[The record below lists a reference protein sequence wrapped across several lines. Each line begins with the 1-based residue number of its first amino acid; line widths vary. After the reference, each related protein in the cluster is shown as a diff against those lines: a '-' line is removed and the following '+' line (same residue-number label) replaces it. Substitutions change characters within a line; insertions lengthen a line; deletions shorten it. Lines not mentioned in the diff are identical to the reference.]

1 MELCRKEAD
10 LVYRVGEGT
19 TIMDESKHKTTEKL
33 GQHLDV
39 VSKKDMVMMQLI
51 MIAPCFF
58 MRLSMDNDAYWI
70 IQSGRYVLHHG
81 IPTVDPLS
89 FHIGLHY
96 VMQQWLTAVTY
107 AYLYDTFGVIGLFL
121 LVMGIFVAI
130 VLILF
135 RLCMLLSDNNM
146 FISYIV
152 TISDVIILFIYMT
165 TRPYPISMLIF
176 LLEIFILEK
185 YVHTTNWRYLI
196 AIPVLSLCL
205 INLHGAIW
213 PFFFII
219 FVPYLLDS
227 FRFKITFIKGEGYP
241 RKKLLV
247 AFGLA
252 FLAGYANPYGW
263 ELMTYLFRSYGNE
276 NISGYVSEMG
286 SPNFQNFSGIY
297 VFAILLVVIL
307 VFILA
312 KPPKSK
318 LRYALLLLGTCYM
331 ALSSY
336 RNLSLFAIC
345 GIPMLAYTLRNVI
358 PKIKTTNRINPKR
371 QYILLVLFL
380 VVVVVTASG
389 RLYQSRNWQDTS
401 VPDKAVTYIL
411 QHYDLTKVRLFAGYN
426 WGGYAEFRGI
436 KPFIDARAEVFI
448 KENNKKADILND
460 LVALDA
466 GELPYQTFIKKYKL
480 NTFIVA
486 HKDLLAV
493 YLAEDPDYALVYHDK
508 DFMLF
513 RKLI

>member
-1 MELCRKEAD
+1 MEFCGKKTD
-10 LVYRVGEGT
+10 SVHRVGERIT
-19 TIMDESKHKTTEKL
+19 NMSESKQKFPETLNRHP
-33 GQHLDV
+33 DV
-39 VSKKDMVMMQLI
+39 VSKKEMIMMQFI
-51 MIAPCFF
+51 MVAPCFF
-58 MRLSMDNDAYWI
+58 MRLVLDTDAYWI
-70 IQSGRYVLHHG
+70 IQSGRYVLAHG
-81 IPTVDPLS
+81 IPTVDPLT

-107 AYLYDTFGVIGLFL
+107 AWLYDTFGVMGLFL
-121 LVMGIFVAI
+121 LVMAIFVAI
-130 VLILF
+130 VLMLF
-135 RLCMLLSDNNM
+135 RLCMLLSNNNM

-152 TISDVIILFIYMT
+152 SILDVIILFLYMT

-176 LLEIFILEK
+176 LIEIFILEK
-185 YVHTTNWRYLI
+185 YVQTTNWRYLI
-196 AIPVLSLCL
+196 AIPLLSLCL

-213 PFFFII
+213 PFFFIV

-227 FRFKITFIKGEGYP
+227 FHFKFAFVTGEGYP

-252 FLAGYANPYGW
+252 FLMGFVNPYGW
-263 ELMTYLFRSYGNE
+263 ELMTYLFRSYGNK

-297 VFAILLVVIL
+297 VFVILLIVVLALIL
-307 VFILA
+307 C
-312 KPPKSK
+312 KPPKTK

-345 GIPMLAYTLRNVI
+345 GIPMIAFTMRDI
-358 PKIKTTNRINPKR
+358 TPKMKTTPKINPKR
-371 QYILLVLFL
+371 QHILLVLFIVI
-380 VVVVVTASG
+380 VVITASG
-389 RLYQSRNWQDTS
+389 RLYQSRNWQDTDM
-401 VPDKAVTYIL
+401 PDKAVTYIQ
-411 QHYDLTKVRLFAGYN
+411 QHYDLKQVRLFAGYN
-426 WGGYAEFRGI
+426 WGAYAEFRGI

-448 KENNKKADILND
+448 KKNNKKADILND

-466 GELPYQTFIKKYKL
+466 GELQYQVFIDKYKL

-493 YLAEDPDYALVYHDK
+493 YLIKDPNYALVYHDK
-508 DFMLF
+508 NFMLF
-513 RKLI
+513 RKLS